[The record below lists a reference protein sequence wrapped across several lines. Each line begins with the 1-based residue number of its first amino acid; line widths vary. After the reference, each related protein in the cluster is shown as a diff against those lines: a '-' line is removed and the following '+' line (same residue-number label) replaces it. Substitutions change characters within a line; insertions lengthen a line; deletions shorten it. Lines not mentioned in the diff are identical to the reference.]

1 MTVEQRIRTCLLIEK
16 MQKQK
21 DFSEKLGLEDRSEF
35 HGKRINGEEE
45 YCTC

>member
-35 HGKRINGEEE
+35 HRKQINREEGDR
-45 YCTC
+45 TC

>member
-1 MTVEQRIRTCLLIEK
+1 MTVEQRIRTCLL

-35 HGKRINGEEE
+35 HRKQINREEGDR
-45 YCTC
+45 TC

>member
-35 HGKRINGEEE
+35 HGKRINREEGNR
-45 YCTC
+45 TC